1 MDLLHEGLKQS
12 TVHVNV
18 GQEMIVITEDKMR
31 LSLDALIGK
40 AKNRQSWH
48 APAGMLLTEVGVLA
62 TAKFHDAAGLSGDQ
76 WRTLFYVLIFLTLG
90 WLLTSLA
97 KGKPEFTVDS
107 FIESLKNLQRRPQT
121 SSMEVFPGYDQRP
134 EVTHFAMNVSLSPEL
149 EKFVRDSV
157 STGRYTSASELVRE
171 ALRLLQETDRANK
184 AQEALAQVRLREL
197 QLEIAKSPLP
207 SELKFSRRS
216 RKKGKAVK
224 A

>member
-1 MDLLHEGLKQS
+1 
-12 TVHVNV
+12 
-18 GQEMIVITEDKMR
+18 
-31 LSLDALIGK
+31 
-40 AKNRQSWH
+40 
-48 APAGMLLTEVGVLA
+48 
-62 TAKFHDAAGLSGDQ
+62 
-76 WRTLFYVLIFLTLG
+76 
-90 WLLTSLA
+90 
-97 KGKPEFTVDS
+97 
-107 FIESLKNLQRRPQT
+107 
-121 SSMEVFPGYDQRP
+121 MEVLPGYDHPP

-216 RKKGKAVK
+216 RKKRKTVK